1 MAWLSRAKTATAT
14 QQTAVSSMSR
24 ISPAKP
30 HAPLSLTQPCELAA
44 TLCCLHEVV
53 MYVYYLFGSAVKLA
67 SQEWLGQ
74 PKLPKVM
81 A

>member
-1 MAWLSRAKTATAT
+1 
-14 QQTAVSSMSR
+14 
-24 ISPAKP
+24 
-30 HAPLSLTQPCELAA
+30 
-44 TLCCLHEVV
+44 